1 LFNRL
6 GRSDDRLDPSILRL
20 GTLLVLFDV
29 YLTWA
34 RVEKAHVTPSD
45 GAPDALSDAPIL
57 LQYLFFLTLN
67 TISTLAQ
74 HATIRILVRLL
85 LSRVAAPDPTTSPA
99 QPLSGSPGK
108 DDVQQGASRPTSPA
122 STTSQ
127 ELKRT
132 IGPGR
137 ASPSAISTALL
148 VSSCTKLFPILLVIW
163 PTQSPEGGVGT
174 PSAPSFASRAR
185 SYIGWAVLLNNI
197 EALLILLDC
206 GYVVATGLALAG
218 YAARWLVEGI
228 MLGTVGLEGDG
239 GPIGDLSDL
248 LSRVL
253 GWFSSG

>member
-1 LFNRL
+1 M
-6 GRSDDRLDPSILRL
+6 
-20 GTLLVLFDV
+20 FDV

-45 GAPDALSDAPIL
+45 GAPTNALSDAPIL

-74 HATIRILVRLL
+74 HATIRVLVRLF
-85 LSRVAAPDPTTSPA
+85 LSRVAASDLNTSPA
-99 QPLSGSPGK
+99 QPLSGSPGR
-108 DDVQQGASRPTSPA
+108 DDVQQGASRPTSPVII
-122 STTSQ
+122 TSQ

-163 PTQSPEGGVGT
+163 PTQSPEEGVST
-174 PSAPSFASRAR
+174 LSAPSFASRAR

-228 MLGTVGLEGDG
+228 MLGTVGLEGES

-248 LSRVL
+248 LSRVP

>member
-1 LFNRL
+1 M
-6 GRSDDRLDPSILRL
+6 
-20 GTLLVLFDV
+20 FDV

-45 GAPDALSDAPIL
+45 GAPTNALSDAPIL

-74 HATIRILVRLL
+74 HATIRVLVRLF
-85 LSRVAAPDPTTSPA
+85 LSRVAASDLNTSPA
-99 QPLSGSPGK
+99 QPLSGSPSR
-108 DDVQQGASRPTSPA
+108 DDVQQGASRPTSPV

-127 ELKRT
+127 ELRRT

-163 PTQSPEGGVGT
+163 PTQSPEEGVST
-174 PSAPSFASRAR
+174 LSAPSFASRAR

-197 EALLILLDC
+197 EAFLILLDC

-228 MLGTVGLEGDG
+228 MLGTVGLEGEG

-248 LSRVL
+248 LSRVP